1 VPKVNGF
8 VKGQDFSH
16 AENGATIRG
25 ALAPEECFTE
35 IWSFAKATEENTTN
49 MINPLKISEMLSKA
63 GEMQEEVQ
71 RKLGET
77 VVEASSGGGAVTATM
92 NGKKELL
99 KIHID
104 PAGVMSLSGSQ
115 ADVEMLENLIVGA
128 VNEAGRKADEAIKSS
143 VQGMLGG
150 LKIPGLGS

>member
-1 VPKVNGF
+1 
-8 VKGQDFSH
+8 
-16 AENGATIRG
+16 
-25 ALAPEECFTE
+25 
-35 IWSFAKATEENTTN
+35 
-49 MINPLKISEMLSKA
+49 MNPLKISEMLSQA
-63 GEMQEEVQ
+63 NQMQEEVQ

-99 KIHID
+99 KIRID
-104 PAGVMSLSGSQ
+104 SSAVMSLTGAQ
-115 ADVEMLENLIVGA
+115 ADVEMLEDLIVAA

>member
-1 VPKVNGF
+1 
-8 VKGQDFSH
+8 
-16 AENGATIRG
+16 
-25 ALAPEECFTE
+25 
-35 IWSFAKATEENTTN
+35 
-49 MINPLKISEMLSKA
+49 MINPLKISEMLSQANQMK
-63 GEMQEEVQ
+63 EEVQ

-99 KIHID
+99 KLRID
-104 PAGVMSLSGSQ
+104 PAAVTSLSGAQ
-115 ADVEMLENLIVGA
+115 ADVEMLEDLIVAA

-150 LKIPGLGS
+150 LKLPGMGA